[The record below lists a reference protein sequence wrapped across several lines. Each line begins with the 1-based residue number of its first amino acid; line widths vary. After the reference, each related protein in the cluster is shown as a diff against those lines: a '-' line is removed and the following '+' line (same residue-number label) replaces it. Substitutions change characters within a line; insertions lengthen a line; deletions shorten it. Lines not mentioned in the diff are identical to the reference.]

1 MKGGE
6 GDFFIRHHFRIE
18 GVEGSRIQ
26 VVKFLSLEP
35 WNPCLPADRLEFSN
49 LFGLGRLNGTMTQV
63 RTRFAP
69 SPTGDLHIGGART
82 ALFNWLLARQ
92 ARGVFIL
99 RIEDTDVARS
109 TQESIQ
115 VILDAMTWLGM
126 DWDEGPFY
134 QTQRVSF
141 YREAAEKLLK
151 EGKAYRCYC
160 TPEEL
165 ETKREAALK
174 AGIKPKYDRTCLHR
188 ARLGAKPRAQI
199 PSAIRFLSPD
209 EGKTV
214 VEDLIQGRVEF
225 DNTELDDLI
234 ILRSDGLPTYNFS
247 VVVDDATMGITHVI
261 RGNDHLNNTPRQIQI
276 YQGLGYP
283 IPQFGHVPMILGPD
297 KKKLSKRHGAQ
308 SVMEYKKLGYL
319 PQAVVNYLVRLGW
332 SYGDQEEF
340 TREEL
345 IEKFS
350 LEAVGRSAAAINP
363 GKLDWLNSQYIK
375 KIELDDLVQRVQ
387 PFIEAKGYSNI
398 DPDLLR
404 KAILSF
410 KERVKTLVEMAELSE
425 FYFCDEI
432 AYDEK
437 AAGKFLSQETMPIF
451 SQMIPSLSKES
462 VLGKEKAHQLIE
474 QLAETRGEP
483 LVKIAQPI
491 RVALTGRTVS
501 PPIDEVMEVLGKE
514 KVIKRLERAIE
525 YIKKSE
531 IRISKSETNQKSK

>member
-1 MKGGE
+1 MEK
-6 GDFFIRHHFRIE
+6 
-18 GVEGSRIQ
+18 
-26 VVKFLSLEP
+26 
-35 WNPCLPADRLEFSN
+35 
-49 LFGLGRLNGTMTQV
+49 V

-82 ALFNWLLARQ
+82 ALFNWLLARHSH
-92 ARGVFIL
+92 GTFIL

-134 QTQRVSF
+134 QSQRIAL
-141 YREAAEKLLK
+141 YREAAERLLK
-151 EGKAYRCYC
+151 EEKAYRCYC

-165 ETKREAALK
+165 DAKREEALQ
-174 AGIKPKYDRTCLHR
+174 AGLKPKYDRTCLSR
-188 ARLGAKPRAQI
+188 KP
-199 PSAIRFLSPD
+199 PYPDKPYAIRFLSPN

-225 DNTELDDLI
+225 DNAELDDLI

-247 VVVDDATMGITHVI
+247 VVVDDATMEVTHVI

-276 YQGLGYP
+276 YQALGCP
-283 IPQFGHVPMILGPD
+283 LPEFGHVSMILGPD

-308 SVMEYKKLGYL
+308 SVMEYRKMGYL

-350 LEAVGRSAAAINP
+350 LEAVGKSAAAINP
-363 GKLDWLNSQYIK
+363 GKLDWLNAQYIK
-375 KIELDDLVQRVQ
+375 KIELDELVAGVR
-387 PFIEAKGYSNI
+387 PFIEAKGYSTA
-398 DPDLLR
+398 DLDLLR
-404 KAILSF
+404 KAVLSF
-410 KERVKTLVEMAELSE
+410 RERVKTLVEMADLLG
-425 FYFCDEI
+425 FYFSEEI

-437 AAGKFLSQETMPIF
+437 AAEEFLKPE
-451 SQMIPSLSKES
+451 SLLMFKQIVDGISKEPI
-462 VLGKEKAHQLIE
+462 LNKEAGHHLIQ
-474 QLAETRGEP
+474 QLAEARGEP
-483 LVKIAQPI
+483 LVKIAQPV
-491 RVALTGRTVS
+491 RVALTGKTVS
-501 PPIDEVMEVLGKE
+501 PPIDEVMEVLGKA
-514 KVIKRLERAIE
+514 KVIQRLRKAME
-525 YIKKSE
+525 YI
-531 IRISKSETNQKSK
+531 QKV

>member
-1 MKGGE
+1 
-6 GDFFIRHHFRIE
+6 
-18 GVEGSRIQ
+18 
-26 VVKFLSLEP
+26 
-35 WNPCLPADRLEFSN
+35 
-49 LFGLGRLNGTMTQV
+49 MTRV

-82 ALFNWLLARQ
+82 ALFNWLLGRHEK
-92 ARGVFIL
+92 GVFIL

-126 DWDEGPFY
+126 DWDEGPYY
-134 QTQRVSF
+134 QSQRIS
-141 YREAAEKLLK
+141 YYQEAAEKLLK

-160 TPEEL
+160 TSEEL

-174 AGIKPKYDRTCLHR
+174 AGIKPKYDRTCLNR
-188 ARLGAKPRAQI
+188 KSPPPGK
-199 PSAIRFLSPD
+199 PSAIRFLSPN

-214 VEDLIQGRVEF
+214 VEDLIQGHVEF

-247 VVVDDATMGITHVI
+247 VVVDDTTMGITHVI

-276 YQGLGYP
+276 YQALGYP
-283 IPQFGHVPMILGPD
+283 IPKFGHVPMILGPD

-308 SVMEYKKLGYL
+308 SVMEYKQLGYL

-332 SYGDQEEF
+332 SHGDQEEF

-345 IEKFS
+345 IEKFG
-350 LEAVGRSAAAINP
+350 LEAVGKSAAAVNP

-375 KIELDDLVQRVQ
+375 KIGLDELVQRVQ

-398 DPDLLR
+398 NPDLLR
-404 KAILSF
+404 KAVLSLR
-410 KERVKTLVEMAELSE
+410 ERVKTLVEMAELSE
-425 FYFCDEI
+425 FYFREEI
-432 AYDEK
+432 VYDEK
-437 AAGKFLSQETMPIF
+437 AAKKFLSKETVPMLKQVIT
-451 SQMIPSLSKES
+451 SLSKES
-462 VLGKEKAHQLIE
+462 VLGKENVHRLVQ
-474 QLAETRGEP
+474 QLAETRAEP

-491 RVALTGRTVS
+491 RVALTGRSVS

-514 KVIKRLERAIE
+514 KVIQRLKKAIE
-525 YIKKSE
+525 I
-531 IRISKSETNQKSK
+531 IG

>member
-1 MKGGE
+1 MISK
-6 GDFFIRHHFRIE
+6 
-18 GVEGSRIQ
+18 
-26 VVKFLSLEP
+26 
-35 WNPCLPADRLEFSN
+35 
-49 LFGLGRLNGTMTQV
+49 V

-82 ALFNWLLARQ
+82 ALFNWLLARHAQ
-92 ARGVFIL
+92 GVFIL

-109 TQESIQ
+109 TQEAIQ
-115 VILDAMTWLGM
+115 VILDAMIWLGM

-134 QTQRVSF
+134 QTERISLYQ
-141 YREAAEKLLK
+141 EAAEKLLE

-165 ETKREAALK
+165 EAKRGKALQ
-174 AGIKPKYDRTCLHR
+174 AGIKPKYDRTCLGR
-188 ARLGAKPRAQI
+188 KSFPPGKS
-199 PSAIRFLSPD
+199 SAIRFLSPE

-225 DNTELDDLI
+225 DNSELDDLI

-247 VVVDDATMGITHVI
+247 VVVDDATMGISHVI

-276 YQGLGYP
+276 YQAMDYP
-283 IPQFGHVPMILGPD
+283 IPKFGHVPMILGPD

-308 SVMEYKKLGYL
+308 SVMEYQKMGYL

-345 IEKFS
+345 IEKFR

-363 GKLDWLNSQYIK
+363 GKLDWLNAQYIK
-375 KIELDDLVQRVQ
+375 KIELAELVQRAR
-387 PFIEAKGYSNI
+387 PFIEAKGYSNL
-398 DPDLLR
+398 DSHLLK
-404 KAILSF
+404 KAVLSLR
-410 KERVKTLVEMAELSE
+410 ERVKTLVEMAEVSE
-425 FYFCDEI
+425 FYFCEEI

-437 AAGKFLSQETMPIF
+437 VTVKFLNQEV
-451 SQMIPSLSKES
+451 IPMFNQVITSLSKES
-462 VLGKEKAHQLIE
+462 SLEKENVHRLIQ
-474 QLAETRGEP
+474 QLAEARGET

-491 RVALTGRTVS
+491 RVALTGKTVS
-501 PPIDEVMEVLGKE
+501 PPIDEVIEVLGKTE
-514 KVIKRLERAIE
+514 VIKRLDRAIN
-525 YIKKSE
+525 YIKTK
-531 IRISKSETNQKSK
+531 

>member
-1 MKGGE
+1 
-6 GDFFIRHHFRIE
+6 
-18 GVEGSRIQ
+18 
-26 VVKFLSLEP
+26 
-35 WNPCLPADRLEFSN
+35 
-49 LFGLGRLNGTMTQV
+49 MTKV

-82 ALFNWLLARQ
+82 ALFNWLLARHSQ
-92 ARGVFIL
+92 GVFIL

-134 QTQRVSF
+134 QTQRISL

-165 ETKREAALK
+165 GTKREAALK
-174 AGIKPKYDRTCLHR
+174 AGMKPKYDRTCLGR
-188 ARLGAKPRAQI
+188 KSFPSER
-199 PSAIRFLSPD
+199 PSAVRFLSPE

-234 ILRSDGLPTYNFS
+234 IFRSDGLPTYNFS

-276 YQGLGYP
+276 YQALGYP
-283 IPQFGHVPMILGPD
+283 IPKFGHVPMILGPD

-308 SVMEYKKLGYL
+308 SVMEYKKMGYL

-375 KIELDDLVQRVQ
+375 KIELEELVQRVR

-398 DPDLLR
+398 ASDLLR
-404 KAILSF
+404 KAILSLR
-410 KERVKTLVEMAELSE
+410 ERVKTLVEMADLSE
-425 FYFCDEI
+425 FYFCEEI
-432 AYDEK
+432 VYDEK
-437 AAGKFLSQETMPIF
+437 AAGKFLNQEITPMLE
-451 SQMIPSLSKES
+451 QVVTSLSKES
-462 VLGKEKAHQLIE
+462 TLEKENVHRLIQ
-474 QLAETRGEP
+474 QLAETRREP

-501 PPIDEVMEVLGKE
+501 PPIDEVIEVLGKG
-514 KVIKRLERAIE
+514 KVIRRLHKAIK
-525 YIKKSE
+525 YIKSH
-531 IRISKSETNQKSK
+531 

>member
-1 MKGGE
+1 
-6 GDFFIRHHFRIE
+6 
-18 GVEGSRIQ
+18 
-26 VVKFLSLEP
+26 
-35 WNPCLPADRLEFSN
+35 
-49 LFGLGRLNGTMTQV
+49 MTEV

-82 ALFNWLLARQ
+82 ALFNWLLARHEK
-92 ARGVFIL
+92 GVFIL

-126 DWDEGPFY
+126 DWDEGPYY
-134 QTQRVSF
+134 QTQRIS
-141 YREAAEKLLK
+141 YYQEAAEKLLK

-165 ETKREAALK
+165 ETKREAAFK
-174 AGIKPKYDRTCLHR
+174 IGIKPKYDRTCLR
-188 ARLGAKPRAQI
+188 RTRLARSAKRESIPSGS

-209 EGKTV
+209 EGKTAV
-214 VEDLIQGRVEF
+214 QDLIQGHVEF

-276 YQGLGYP
+276 YQALGYP
-283 IPQFGHVPMILGPD
+283 IPKFGHVPMILGPD

-350 LEAVGRSAAAINP
+350 LDAVGRSAAAINP

-375 KIELDDLVQRVQ
+375 KIELDELVQRVR
-387 PFIEAKGYSNI
+387 PFIEAKGYSNL

-404 KAILSF
+404 KAVLSF
-410 KERVKTLVEMAELSE
+410 RERVKTLVEMADLSE
-425 FYFCDEI
+425 FYFREEI

-437 AAGKFLSQETMPIF
+437 AAKKFLGKETAPMLEQVIA
-451 SQMIPSLSKES
+451 SLSKES
-462 VLGKEKAHQLIE
+462 VLRKENVHRLVQ
-474 QLAETRGEP
+474 QLAEMRGEP
-483 LVKIAQPI
+483 LVKVAQPI
-491 RVALTGRTVS
+491 RVALTGRSVS

-514 KVIKRLERAIE
+514 KVIQRLNKAIE
-525 YIKKSE
+525 KIG
-531 IRISKSETNQKSK
+531 QG

>member
-1 MKGGE
+1 MIK
-6 GDFFIRHHFRIE
+6 
-18 GVEGSRIQ
+18 
-26 VVKFLSLEP
+26 
-35 WNPCLPADRLEFSN
+35 
-49 LFGLGRLNGTMTQV
+49 V

-82 ALFNWLLARQ
+82 ALFNWLLARHTQ
-92 ARGVFIL
+92 GVLIL

-134 QTQRVSF
+134 QSQRIPLYKEV
-141 YREAAEKLLK
+141 AERLLK

-165 ETKREAALK
+165 EVKREAALR
-174 AGIKPKYDRTCLHR
+174 AGLKPKYDRTCLHQGVSYPDR
-188 ARLGAKPRAQI
+188 PY
-199 PSAIRFLSPD
+199 AIRFLSSD
-209 EGKTV
+209 EGETV
-214 VEDLIQGRVEF
+214 VDDLIQGRVEF
-225 DNTELDDLI
+225 DNAELDDLI

-247 VVVDDATMGITHVI
+247 VVVDDMTMEITHVI

-276 YQGLGYP
+276 YQALGYP
-283 IPQFGHVPMILGPD
+283 LPKFGHVPMILGPD

-308 SVMEYKKLGYL
+308 SVMEYKKMGYL

-332 SYGDQEEF
+332 SHGDQEEF
-340 TREEL
+340 TLEEL

-363 GKLDWLNSQYIK
+363 GKLDWLNARYIK
-375 KIELDDLVQRVQ
+375 KIELEELVQRTR
-387 PFIEAKGYSNI
+387 PFMKAKGYLI
-398 DPDLLR
+398 TDLDRLR
-404 KAILSF
+404 KAVSSLR
-410 KERVKTLVEMAELSE
+410 ERVKTLVEMAELSE
-425 FYFCDEI
+425 FYFSEEI

-437 AAGKFLSQETMPIF
+437 AAGKFLNKEAMPMLEQVIT
-451 SQMIPSLSKES
+451 SLSKES
-462 VLGKEKAHQLIE
+462 ILQKENVHRLIQ

-491 RVALTGRTVS
+491 RVALTGKTVS
-501 PPIDEVMEVLGKE
+501 PPINEVMEALGKTE
-514 KVIKRLERAIE
+514 VIKRLQRAIE
-525 YIKKSE
+525 KIG
-531 IRISKSETNQKSK
+531 

>member
-1 MKGGE
+1 
-6 GDFFIRHHFRIE
+6 
-18 GVEGSRIQ
+18 
-26 VVKFLSLEP
+26 
-35 WNPCLPADRLEFSN
+35 
-49 LFGLGRLNGTMTQV
+49 MTKV

-82 ALFNWLLARQ
+82 ALFNWLLTRHQ
-92 ARGVFIL
+92 KGVFVL

-134 QTQRVSF
+134 QTERVHL
-141 YREAAEKLLK
+141 YREAAEKLLRK
-151 EGKAYRCYC
+151 GRAYRCYC

-165 ETKREAALK
+165 DAKRETALK
-174 AGIKPKYDRTCLHR
+174 AGLKPKYDRTCLHR
-188 ARLGAKPRAQI
+188 KVPHPDT

-247 VVVDDATMGITHVI
+247 VVVDDATMVITHVI
-261 RGNDHLNNTPRQIQI
+261 RGNDHLNNTPRQMQI
-276 YQGLGYP
+276 YQALDYP
-283 IPQFGHVPMILGPD
+283 LPAFGHVSMILGPD

-308 SVMEYKKLGYL
+308 SVMEYKKMGYL

-340 TREEL
+340 TRQEL

-363 GKLDWLNSQYIK
+363 GKLDWLNSQHIK
-375 KIELDDLVQRVQ
+375 RTDVDELVKMFR
-387 PFIEAKGYSNI
+387 PFIEAKGYSTT
-398 DPDLLR
+398 DSSLLR
-404 KAILSF
+404 MVVLSLR
-410 KERVKTLVEMAELSE
+410 ERVKTLVEMADLAE
-425 FYFCDEI
+425 FYFCQGI
-432 AYDEK
+432 TYDQK
-437 AAGKFLSQETMPIF
+437 AAEKFLNRDSVSVLEQVVDA
-451 SQMIPSLSKES
+451 LSKEAG
-462 VLGKEKAHQLIE
+462 LDKERCHHLVQ
-474 QLAETRGEP
+474 QLAETQGVP
-483 LVKIAQPI
+483 LVKIAQPL
-491 RVALTGRTVS
+491 RVALTGKTVS
-501 PPIDEVMEVLGKE
+501 PPIDEVMGILGQEV
-514 KVIKRLERAIE
+514 VIQRLQKAVE
-525 YIKKSE
+525 YIRVHTIK
-531 IRISKSETNQKSK
+531 

>member
-1 MKGGE
+1 
-6 GDFFIRHHFRIE
+6 
-18 GVEGSRIQ
+18 
-26 VVKFLSLEP
+26 
-35 WNPCLPADRLEFSN
+35 
-49 LFGLGRLNGTMTQV
+49 MTQV

-82 ALFNWLLARQ
+82 ALFNWLWARHAQ
-92 ARGVFIL
+92 GVFIL

-109 TQESIQ
+109 TQDSIQ

-134 QTQRVSF
+134 QTHRMSF
-141 YREAAEKLLK
+141 YHEAVERLLRV
-151 EGKAYRCYC
+151 GKAYRCYC

-174 AGIKPKYDRTCLHR
+174 TGIKPKYDRTCFNR
-188 ARLGAKPRAQI
+188 KSFPLGS
-199 PSAIRFLSPD
+199 PSAVRFLSPD

-276 YQGLGYP
+276 YRALGYP
-283 IPQFGHVPMILGPD
+283 IPNFGHVSMILGPD

-308 SVMEYKKLGYL
+308 SVMEYKKMGYL

-340 TREEL
+340 NREEL
-345 IEKFS
+345 IERFS
-350 LEAVGRSAAAINP
+350 LGAVGRSAAAVNP
-363 GKLDWLNSQYIK
+363 GKLDWLNAQYIK
-375 KIELDDLVQRVQ
+375 KIELDELIQRVL
-387 PFIEAKGYSNI
+387 PFIEARGYSNI
-398 DPDLLR
+398 HPDLLR
-404 KAILSF
+404 KAILSLR
-410 KERVKTLVEMAELSE
+410 ERVKTLVELADLSE
-425 FYFCDEI
+425 FYFCEKI

-437 AAGKFLSQETMPIF
+437 AAGKFLNQETLSMFNQAIT
-451 SQMIPSLSKES
+451 SLLNES
-462 VLGKEKAHQLIE
+462 VLEKERVHGLIQ

-491 RVALTGRTVS
+491 RVALTGRAVS
-501 PPIDEVMEVLGKE
+501 PPIDEVVVALGKAE
-514 KVIKRLERAIE
+514 VVKRLQKAVE
-525 YIKKSE
+525 YIKGVNVK
-531 IRISKSETNQKSK
+531 

>member
-1 MKGGE
+1 LNPF
-6 GDFFIRHHFRIE
+6 D
-18 GVEGSRIQ
+18 
-26 VVKFLSLEP
+26 VV
-35 WNPCLPADRLEFSN
+35 RLQ
-49 LFGLGRLNGTMTQV
+49 GTMTQV

-82 ALFNWLLARQ
+82 ALFNWLLARHAQ
-92 ARGVFIL
+92 GVFIL
-99 RIEDTDVARS
+99 RIEDTDVVRS
-109 TQESIQ
+109 TQDSIQ

-134 QTQRVSF
+134 QTHRMSLYQEEVER
-141 YREAAEKLLK
+141 LLRG
-151 EGKAYRCYC
+151 GKAYRCYC

-174 AGIKPKYDRTCLHR
+174 AGIKPKYDRTCFNR
-188 ARLGAKPRAQI
+188 KSFPLGS
-199 PSAIRFLSPD
+199 PSAVRFLSPD

-261 RGNDHLNNTPRQIQI
+261 RGNDHLNNTPRQVQI
-276 YQGLGYP
+276 YQALGYP
-283 IPQFGHVPMILGPD
+283 IPNFGHVSMILGPD

-308 SVMEYKKLGYL
+308 SVMEYKKMGYL

-350 LEAVGRSAAAINP
+350 LGAVGRSAAAINP
-363 GKLDWLNSQYIK
+363 GKLDWLNAQYIK
-375 KIELDDLVQRVQ
+375 KIELDELIQSVL
-387 PFIEAKGYSNI
+387 PLIEAKGYSNI
-398 DPDLLR
+398 HPDLLR
-404 KAILSF
+404 KAVLSL
-410 KERVKTLVEMAELSE
+410 KERVKTLVELAELSE
-425 FYFCDEI
+425 FYFCEEI

-437 AAGKFLSQETMPIF
+437 AAGKFLNQETLFMF
-451 SQMIPSLSKES
+451 NQAIPSLLNES
-462 VLGKEKAHQLIE
+462 VLEKERVHGLIQ

-483 LVKIAQPI
+483 LVRIAQPI

-501 PPIDEVMEVLGKE
+501 PPIDEVMEVLGKAE
-514 KVIKRLERAIE
+514 VVKRLQKAVE
-525 YIKKSE
+525 YIKGVNVK
-531 IRISKSETNQKSK
+531 

>member
-1 MKGGE
+1 MEK
-6 GDFFIRHHFRIE
+6 
-18 GVEGSRIQ
+18 
-26 VVKFLSLEP
+26 
-35 WNPCLPADRLEFSN
+35 
-49 LFGLGRLNGTMTQV
+49 V

-82 ALFNWLLARQ
+82 ALFNWLLARHAQ
-92 ARGVFIL
+92 GTFVL

-126 DWDEGPFY
+126 DWDEGPHY
-134 QTQRVSF
+134 QSQRISL
-141 YREAAEKLLK
+141 YQEAAEKLLK

-165 ETKREAALK
+165 EKKRKVALEAAV
-174 AGIKPKYDRTCLHR
+174 KPKYDRTCLR
-188 ARLGAKPRAQI
+188 RKPPFSEG
-199 PSAIRFLSPD
+199 PSAIRFLSPE

-225 DNTELDDLI
+225 DNAELDDLI
-234 ILRSDGLPTYNFS
+234 IIRSDGLPTYNFS

-276 YQGLGYP
+276 YQALGYALP
-283 IPQFGHVPMILGPD
+283 KFGHVSMILGPD

-308 SVMEYKKLGYL
+308 SVMEYKTMGYL

-350 LEAVGRSAAAINP
+350 LEAVGKSPAAINP
-363 GKLDWLNSQYIK
+363 GKLDWLNAQYIK
-375 KIELDDLVQRVQ
+375 KIELDELVQRVR
-387 PFIEAKGYSNI
+387 PFMEAKGYSITNL
-398 DPDLLR
+398 DLLR
-404 KAILSF
+404 KAVLSF
-410 KERVKTLVEMAELSE
+410 RERVKTLVEMADLGE
-425 FYFCDEI
+425 FYFCKEI

-437 AAGKFLSQETMPIF
+437 AAEKFLRAESVPILEEV
-451 SQMIPSLSKES
+451 ITSLSKET
-462 VLGKEKAHQLIE
+462 VLDKERVHRLIQ
-474 QLAETRGEP
+474 QLAEAQGVP

-491 RVALTGRTVS
+491 RVALTGKMAS
-501 PPIDEVMEVLGKE
+501 PPIDEVIEALGKE
-514 KVIKRLERAIE
+514 EVIRRIQRAIE
-525 YIKKSE
+525 KIG
-531 IRISKSETNQKSK
+531 

>member
-1 MKGGE
+1 MTK
-6 GDFFIRHHFRIE
+6 
-18 GVEGSRIQ
+18 
-26 VVKFLSLEP
+26 VK
-35 WNPCLPADRLEFSN
+35 
-49 LFGLGRLNGTMTQV
+49 
-63 RTRFAP
+63 TRFAP

-82 ALFNWLLARQ
+82 ALFNWLLARHHQ
-92 ARGVFIL
+92 GTFIL

-134 QTQRVSF
+134 QTQRISL
-141 YREAAEKLLK
+141 YQEAAEELLNK
-151 EGKAYRCYC
+151 GKAYRCSC

-165 ETKREAALK
+165 EAKREEALK
-174 AGIKPKYDRTCLHR
+174 AGIKPKYDRTCL
-188 ARLGAKPRAQI
+188 GEKSFPPNKPF
-199 PSAIRFLSPD
+199 AIRFLSPD
-209 EGKTV
+209 EGSTV

-225 DNTELDDLI
+225 DNAELDDLI

-261 RGNDHLNNTPRQIQI
+261 RGNDHLNNTPRQLQI
-276 YQGLGYP
+276 YKALGYP
-283 IPQFGHVPMILGPD
+283 LPKFGHVSMILGPD

-308 SVMEYKKLGYL
+308 SVMEYQKMGYL

-375 KIELDDLVQRVQ
+375 RIEVDELVERFR
-387 PFIEAKGYSNI
+387 PFIEGKRYSI
-398 DPDLLR
+398 TDPNLLR
-404 KAILSF
+404 KAVLSLR
-410 KERVKTLVEMAELSE
+410 ERSKTLVEMADLSG
-425 FYFCDEI
+425 FYFCEEI

-437 AAGKFLSQETMPIF
+437 AAGKFLIPDIVPVLE
-451 SQMIPSLSKES
+451 QMIASLSKES
-462 VLGKEKAHQLIE
+462 NL
-474 QLAETRGEP
+474 
-483 LVKIAQPI
+483 
-491 RVALTGRTVS
+491 
-501 PPIDEVMEVLGKE
+501 D
-514 KVIKRLERAIE
+514 
-525 YIKKSE
+525 KKHWPSFHST
-531 IRISKSETNQKSK
+531 IG

>member
-1 MKGGE
+1 
-6 GDFFIRHHFRIE
+6 
-18 GVEGSRIQ
+18 
-26 VVKFLSLEP
+26 
-35 WNPCLPADRLEFSN
+35 
-49 LFGLGRLNGTMTQV
+49 MTKV

-82 ALFNWLLARQ
+82 ALFNWLLARHQ
-92 ARGVFIL
+92 KGIFVL

-134 QTQRVSF
+134 QTQRTHL
-141 YREAAEKLLK
+141 YREAAEKLLEK
-151 EGKAYRCYC
+151 GRAYRCYC

-165 ETKREAALK
+165 NAKREAALK
-174 AGIKPKYDRTCLHR
+174 AGLKPKYDRTCLHR
-188 ARLGAKPRAQI
+188 KGPH
-199 PSAIRFLSPD
+199 PDTPFAIRFLSPD

-247 VVVDDATMGITHVI
+247 VVVDDATMDITHVI

-276 YQGLGYP
+276 YQALDYP
-283 IPQFGHVPMILGPD
+283 LPAFGHVSMILGPD

-308 SVMEYKKLGYL
+308 SVMEYKKMGYL
-319 PQAVVNYLVRLGW
+319 PQAVVNYLIRLGW

-350 LEAVGRSAAAINP
+350 LEAVGKSAAAINP

-375 KIELDDLVQRVQ
+375 RTDLDELVKMFRPFVEARGFSTTDL
-387 PFIEAKGYSNI
+387 N
-398 DPDLLR
+398 LLR
-404 KAILSF
+404 KVVLSLR
-410 KERVKTLVEMAELSE
+410 ERVKTLVEMADLAE
-425 FYFCDEI
+425 FYFCQGI
-432 AYDEK
+432 TYDQK
-437 AAGKFLSQETMPIF
+437 AAEKFLNGDSVSVLEQVVDA
-451 SQMIPSLSKES
+451 LSKEAA
-462 VLGKEKAHQLIE
+462 LDKERCHRLIQ
-474 QLAETRGEP
+474 QLAETRGVP
-483 LVKIAQPI
+483 LVKIAQPL
-491 RVALTGRTVS
+491 RVALTGKTVS
-501 PPIDEVMEVLGKE
+501 PPIDEVMGTLGQEVVIQRLQRAVEYVKDRC
-514 KVIKRLERAIE
+514 KVQNA
-525 YIKKSE
+525 
-531 IRISKSETNQKSK
+531 N

>member
-1 MKGGE
+1 MTK
-6 GDFFIRHHFRIE
+6 
-18 GVEGSRIQ
+18 
-26 VVKFLSLEP
+26 VK
-35 WNPCLPADRLEFSN
+35 
-49 LFGLGRLNGTMTQV
+49 
-63 RTRFAP
+63 TRFAP

-82 ALFNWLLARQ
+82 ALFNWLLARHHQ
-92 ARGVFIL
+92 GTFIL

-134 QTQRVSF
+134 QTQRISL
-141 YREAAEKLLK
+141 YQEAAEELLK
-151 EGKAYRCYC
+151 KGKAYRCSC

-165 ETKREAALK
+165 EAKREEALK
-174 AGIKPKYDRTCLHR
+174 AGIKPKYDRTCL
-188 ARLGAKPRAQI
+188 GKKSFPPNKPF
-199 PSAIRFLSPD
+199 AIRFLSPD
-209 EGKTV
+209 EGSTV

-225 DNTELDDLI
+225 DNAELDDLI

-261 RGNDHLNNTPRQIQI
+261 RGNDHLNNTPRQLQI
-276 YQGLGYP
+276 YKALGYP
-283 IPQFGHVPMILGPD
+283 LPKFGHVSMILGPD

-308 SVMEYKKLGYL
+308 SVMEYQKMGYL

-345 IEKFS
+345 VEKFS

-375 KIELDDLVQRVQ
+375 RIEVDELVERFR
-387 PFIEAKGYSNI
+387 PFIEGKRYSI
-398 DPDLLR
+398 TDPNLLR
-404 KAILSF
+404 KAVLSLR
-410 KERVKTLVEMAELSE
+410 ERSKTLVEMADLSG
-425 FYFCDEI
+425 FYFCEEI

-437 AAGKFLSQETMPIF
+437 AAGKFLIPDIVPVLE
-451 SQMIPSLSKES
+451 QMIASLSKES
-462 VLGKEKAHQLIE
+462 NLDKSIGHRFIQ
-474 QLAETRGEP
+474 QLAEERGES

-491 RVALTGRTVS
+491 RVALTGKTAS

-514 KVIKRLERAIE
+514 TVIKRLQKAIE

-531 IRISKSETNQKSK
+531 IRISKSESNPKSK

>member
-1 MKGGE
+1 MMSK
-6 GDFFIRHHFRIE
+6 
-18 GVEGSRIQ
+18 
-26 VVKFLSLEP
+26 
-35 WNPCLPADRLEFSN
+35 
-49 LFGLGRLNGTMTQV
+49 V

-82 ALFNWLLARQ
+82 ALFNWLLARHAQ
-92 ARGVFIL
+92 GVFIL

-134 QTQRVSF
+134 QTQRISI
-141 YREAAEKLLK
+141 YQEAAEKLLK

-188 ARLGAKPRAQI
+188 KSFSPGR

-209 EGKTV
+209 EGKTI
-214 VEDLIQGRVEF
+214 VEDLIQGQVEF

-234 ILRSDGLPTYNFS
+234 ILRSDRLPTYNFS
-247 VVVDDATMGITHVI
+247 VVVDDATMEITHVI

-276 YQGLGYP
+276 YQALGYP
-283 IPQFGHVPMILGPD
+283 IPKFGHVSMILGPD

-308 SVMEYKKLGYL
+308 SVMEYKKMGYL

-332 SYGDQEEF
+332 SHGDQEEF
-340 TREEL
+340 SRQEL

-363 GKLDWLNSQYIK
+363 GKLDWLNAQHIK
-375 KIELDDLVQRVQ
+375 KTELEDLVQSVR

-404 KAILSF
+404 KTVLSF
-410 KERVKTLVEMAELSE
+410 KERVKTLVEMADLSE
-425 FYFCDEI
+425 FYFCEEI
-432 AYDEK
+432 AYDDKVAE
-437 AAGKFLSQETMPIF
+437 KFLNQEAILLFNQVMASI
-451 SQMIPSLSKES
+451 SKET
-462 VLGKEKAHQLIE
+462 VLEKENVHRLIQ
-474 QLAETRGEP
+474 QLAEIGGAP
-483 LVKIAQPI
+483 LVKIAQPL
-491 RVALTGRTVS
+491 RVALTGKTVS
-501 PPIDEVMEVLGKE
+501 PPIDEVMETLGKTE
-514 KVIKRLERAIE
+514 VIKRLQRAIE
-525 YIKKSE
+525 YIEGHAAK
-531 IRISKSETNQKSK
+531 